1 MRVHEVG
8 VGDQVF
14 VIKNDE
20 VRTGTVVK
28 YVSKSQLNIKLDNHA
43 TPIRVIYGIS
53 FFFTKDKAD
62 RFIASTILQEKKENE
77 KRLANN
83 KKKTIQIC
91 NSCAIP
97 IGPFGHCGCS

>member
-1 MRVHEVG
+1 MRVHDVR

-14 VIKNDE
+14 VVKNKK
-20 VRTGTVVK
+20 VSMGTVVE
-28 YVSKSQLNIKLDNHA
+28 YVNKKQLNVTLENHDE
-43 TPIRVIYGIS
+43 PIRVIYDVS

-62 RFIASTILQEKKENE
+62 RFIASKKLQEKRENE
-77 KRLANN
+77 QRLAE
-83 KKKTIQIC
+83 KKKIQIC

>member
-1 MRVHEVG
+1 MGVHNVG
-8 VGDQVF
+8 VGEQVF
-14 VIKNDE
+14 VIKNKE
-20 VRTGTVVK
+20 VHKGTIVK
-28 YVSKSQLNIKLDNHA
+28 YVSKNQLNIKLANHA

-62 RFIASTILQEKKENE
+62 RFIASSILQEKKENE
-77 KRLANN
+77 KRLAN
-83 KKKTIQIC
+83 KKKKIQLC